1 MVMKTSLYQYYQE
14 IHFILIETYHVTI
27 KKRPN
32 KKGIKQSLF
41 APTYLYHRS
50 RKAHLSCKCLRF
62 NVPEED
68 GAFIQLLNKKRSKIF
83 YVILKRYLKYLL
95 KFEKIMLSSRA
106 NFEFSDIGFIASE
119 YVRGESGKKL
129 SKVNWMLYNDLVVHR
144 YIVCS
149 SIRLW
154 VSLSQISLVS
164 DNN

>member
-83 YVILKRYLKYLL
+83 YVILKRQLKYLL
-95 KFEKIMLSSRA
+95 KFGKIILSST
-106 NFEFSDIGFIASE
+106 SP
-119 YVRGESGKKL
+119 L
-129 SKVNWMLYNDLVVHR
+129 LYW
-144 YIVCS
+144 I
-149 SIRLW
+149 IRLFSFLFFW
-154 VSLSQISLVS
+154 ICRQHMIRDRGDCQFYMYSS
-164 DNN
+164 